1 MNIELGVLQCRRAT
15 VCLALLLVVLSA
27 LEYPTAQGVSPTVP
41 GQYPRTD
48 IEHGSRIYAS
58 QCASCHGPTGDL
70 VPGVDL
76 RTGQLRRAIG
86 INPDANLRDTIT
98 TGVPGTAMPP
108 FRLSAS
114 ELTMLVAYIRNMRD
128 FDARAVNLGDAVRG
142 KALFEGAA
150 ACTRCHR
157 VNGKGP
163 RVAPDLS
170 DIGAIR
176 SADALQ
182 QALLDPTGSIL
193 PSNWIRAVT
202 RDGKV
207 ITGRRL
213 NEDTHTVQLVDDG
226 ERLVGLIKADLREYS
241 VNRESAMPSYKDKLT
256 SQEVADIVAYVL
268 MLKGQ

>member
-1 MNIELGVLQCRRAT
+1 M
-15 VCLALLLVVLSA
+15 
-27 LEYPTAQGVSPTVP
+27 
-41 GQYPRTD
+41 
-48 IEHGSRIYAS
+48 
-58 QCASCHGPTGDL
+58 
-70 VPGVDL
+70 
-76 RTGQLRRAIG
+76 
-86 INPDANLRDTIT
+86 
-98 TGVPGTAMPP
+98 
-108 FRLSAS
+108 
-114 ELTMLVAYIRNMRD
+114 
-128 FDARAVNLGDAVRG
+128 
-142 KALFEGAA
+142 
-150 ACTRCHR
+150 
-157 VNGKGP
+157 
-163 RVAPDLS
+163 APDLS

-193 PSNWIRAVT
+193 PSNWIRVVT

-213 NEDTHTVQLVDDG
+213 NEDTHTVQLVDDS